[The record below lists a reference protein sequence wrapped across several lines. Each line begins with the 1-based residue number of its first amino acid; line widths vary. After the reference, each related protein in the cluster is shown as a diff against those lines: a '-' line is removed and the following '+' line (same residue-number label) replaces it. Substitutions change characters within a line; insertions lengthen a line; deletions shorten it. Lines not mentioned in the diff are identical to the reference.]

1 MRYPEGV
8 YNQTMSHGQDDQKKK
23 ILNRLN
29 RLEGQVRGLH
39 KMIEDERS
47 CTEILTLLSGIK
59 SALSATGDLVME
71 KYLTECQSSGE
82 GNPAEIVKV
91 MKLLRG

>member
-1 MRYPEGV
+1 MTV
-8 YNQTMSHGQDDQKKK
+8 VQDEQKKK

-29 RLEGQVRGLH
+29 RLEGQIRGLH
-39 KMIEDERS
+39 KMIDEERS

-71 KYLTECQSSGE
+71 KYLTECQASGE

>member
-1 MRYPEGV
+1 
-8 YNQTMSHGQDDQKKK
+8 MSHGQDDQKKK

>member
-1 MRYPEGV
+1 M
-8 YNQTMSHGQDDQKKK
+8 TLAQDEQKKK

-29 RLEGQVRGLH
+29 RLEGQIRGLH
-39 KMIEDERS
+39 KMIDEERS

-71 KYLTECQSSGE
+71 KYLTECQASGE

>member
-1 MRYPEGV
+1 MTV
-8 YNQTMSHGQDDQKKK
+8 AQDEQKKK

-29 RLEGQVRGLH
+29 RLEGQIRGLH
-39 KMIEDERS
+39 KMIDEERS

-71 KYLTECQSSGE
+71 KYLTECQASGE